1 MEMFGV
7 FCCFGLFFVLFAYR
21 YLVALISFVE
31 QVTFPS
37 LNFHD
42 AFVKNQLN
50 VSIWVYFWILNSGL
64 LVSSPIFKST
74 SLYLS

>member
-1 MEMFGV
+1 M
-7 FCCFGLFFVLFAYR
+7 
-21 YLVALISFVE
+21 ALIPFVE
-31 QVTFPS
+31 KVTFPS

-64 LVSSPIFKST
+64 LVSSPVFKST
-74 SLYLS
+74 LLYLDYCSFVVSFEIR

>member
-21 YLVALISFVE
+21 YLVALIPFVE
-31 QVTFPS
+31 QVTLPS

-42 AFVKNQLN
+42 AFVKIN
-50 VSIWVYFWILNSGL
+50 
-64 LVSSPIFKST
+64 
-74 SLYLS
+74 